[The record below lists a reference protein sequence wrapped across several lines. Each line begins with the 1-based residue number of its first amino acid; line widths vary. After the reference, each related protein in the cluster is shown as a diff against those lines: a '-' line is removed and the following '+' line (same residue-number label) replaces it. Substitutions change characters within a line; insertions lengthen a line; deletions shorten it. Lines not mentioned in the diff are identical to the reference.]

1 MLPVVFTQ
9 RFRPMDNLSG
19 GEKTVAALALLF
31 SIHRC
36 VVVFQCNG
44 RIMRISWLFTSAAV
58 LGPTLSCFSL
68 VPSSTAR
75 STALFE
81 ILACVRFVSLSLKII
96 ECLLMLF
103 FISRVFVFSLI
114 KAAWICVRLGAK
126 DSICQQKDVM

>member
-1 MLPVVFTQ
+1 MLPVVFTH

-44 RIMRISWLFTSAAV
+44 RIMRISWLFTIVAV

-81 ILACVRFVSLSLKII
+81 ILACVRLVSLSLKMI

-103 FISRVFVFSLI
+103 FVPEFSSFPL
-114 KAAWICVRLGAK
+114 
-126 DSICQQKDVM
+126 